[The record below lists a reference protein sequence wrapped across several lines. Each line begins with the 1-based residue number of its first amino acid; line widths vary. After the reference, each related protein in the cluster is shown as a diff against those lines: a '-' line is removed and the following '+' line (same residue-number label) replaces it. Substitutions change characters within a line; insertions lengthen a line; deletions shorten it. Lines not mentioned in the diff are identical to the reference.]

1 MVKSDKFSEF
11 DAYLEEQRPGFKR
24 SQAEIEKTGTEAAL
38 NRCRELACEI
48 QSRLLNR
55 KAGHFGN
62 VLSLADLQVSLE
74 EPSPVSAR
82 LPLCTEQ
89 CMWPTHTEPS
99 GSLLSPT
106 SAAGPPRGFG
116 GGGATS
122 PPCGTRAKNSMLC
135 SMSIAAFSVGLNMS
149 SIPGDEAAVWG
160 AVLELK
166 TESRAPEERSYHHFW
181 PNF

>member
-1 MVKSDKFSEF
+1 
-11 DAYLEEQRPGFKR
+11 
-24 SQAEIEKTGTEAAL
+24 
-38 NRCRELACEI
+38 
-48 QSRLLNR
+48 
-55 KAGHFGN
+55 
-62 VLSLADLQVSLE
+62 
-74 EPSPVSAR
+74 
-82 LPLCTEQ
+82 
-89 CMWPTHTEPS
+89 MWPTHAEPS
-99 GSLLSPT
+99 GSLLYPA

-122 PPCGTRAKNSMLC
+122 PPCGTRAKDSMLC

-166 TESRAPEERSYHHFW
+166 TMSRAPEERSYHHFW